1 MFFKKK
7 PVITTDDITNNAPEN
22 ERELLYSTL
31 LEEYKAENERVICE
45 YDEALKTHD
54 HYALSIVLC
63 GETLKYTIIT
73 TTVHYPSY
81 LLSGYT
87 RIYGHDLEYAISRI
101 QREIKYLKEC
111 VIRTEK
117 EKEYASFWTYEE
129 AEQHL
134 PIVQKN
140 MDAWRKE
147 NENGDD

>member
-7 PVITTDDITNNAPEN
+7 PEFPTDDTSVETTNNAQEIH
-22 ERELLYSTL
+22 YKSL
-31 LEEYKAENERVICE
+31 LEEYETESKRVINE
-45 YDEALKTHD
+45 YDEALSKHD
-54 HYALSIVLC
+54 HDALSIILC
-63 GETLKYTIIT
+63 GNTLKYTIVS

-81 LLSGYT
+81 LLSGYK
-87 RIYGHDLEYAISRI
+87 RLSLHNLEYAIDRI
-101 QREIKYLKEC
+101 KREIKYLKEC

-147 NENGDD
+147 NKNGND